1 MFVIAKHHVEP
12 LWNGLDYVE
21 VEDMEQFSY
30 RNRDLTIYDD
40 YRSDFTVI
48 DIETTGLS
56 PEDDYIIEVAAV
68 RFRNGI
74 ETESFSSL
82 IKPPISIPVEAS
94 IINNIWDNMVQ
105 GAPDADTVM
114 PKFFDF
120 ISEDMIVG
128 HNIASFDINFLRKFA
143 YFDNGYSDTYK
154 MAKHIWLDTPNKKL
168 NTLCHYFGIVNEEEH
183 RALSDCRATGQ
194 LYLKLSEMIRDEQCS
209 YCFAPV
215 CGSKS
220 AQSHINDFCHIGDQL
235 EYKYNDDKDR
245 YELSHN
251 GYNVGYIP
259 QPKVNYFKFNLPIMK
274 AIEIDSI
281 NTVKDNKKALY
292 VKVLLSEKQRREYVE
307 RFKLLSSKSIWQQNI
322 VLLKI
327 GDRVFF
333 KMIEPEKV
341 IFYSDERLTK
351 EIGSVPKKVLKMF
364 QNILDY
370 SSKIIDISYNDK
382 CKQIAT
388 VEIRYCKTE
397 RWN

>member
-1 MFVIAKHHVEP
+1 MFVIAKHHVVP
-12 LWNGLDYVE
+12 LWNGLDFVE
-21 VEDMEQFSY
+21 VEDMEQFRY

-40 YRSDFTVI
+40 YRSDFTAI

-68 RFRNGI
+68 RFRNGL

-82 IKPPISIPVEAS
+82 IKPPIPIPIEAT
-94 IINNIWDNMVQ
+94 IINNIADYMVQ
-105 GAPDADTVM
+105 DAPDMDTVM
-114 PKFFDF
+114 FQFFDF
-120 ISEDMIVG
+120 IGEDMLVG
-128 HNIASFDINFLRKFA
+128 HNIASFDIKFLRKFA
-143 YFDNGYSDTYK
+143 YFDNGYSDTYL
-154 MAKHIWLDTPNKKL
+154 MVKHRWLDTPNKKL
-168 NTLCHYFGIVNEEEH
+168 NTLCRYFGIVNEEEH
-183 RALSDCRATGQ
+183 RALSDCRAAGQ

-209 YCFAPV
+209 YCFTPV

-220 AQSHINDFCHIGDQL
+220 AQSHINDFCHIGDPL
-235 EYKYNDDKDR
+235 DYTYSKERDR
-245 YELSHN
+245 YELSLN
-251 GYNVGYIP
+251 GYNVGYVP
-259 QPKVNYFKFNLPIMK
+259 PTKVNNFKFNLPIMK
-274 AIEIDSI
+274 AIEIKSI
-281 NTVKDNKKALY
+281 DTVKDNKKSLY
-292 VKVLLSEKQRREYVE
+292 VKMVLSEKHRRERVE
-307 RFKLLSSKSIWQQNI
+307 EFKLLSSKSIWQQNLSAI
-322 VLLKI
+322 KI

-397 RWN
+397 R

>member
-1 MFVIAKHHVEP
+1 M
-12 LWNGLDYVE
+12 WNGFEYE
-21 VEDMEQFSY
+21 EGIEQLIY

-40 YRSDFTVI
+40 YRLDFTAI

-68 RFRNGI
+68 RFRNGL

-82 IKPPISIPVEAS
+82 IKPPIPIPIEAT
-94 IINNIWDNMVQ
+94 IINNISDYMVQ
-105 GAPDADTVM
+105 DAPDMDTVM
-114 PKFFDF
+114 FQFFDF
-120 ISEDMIVG
+120 IGEDMIVG
-128 HNIASFDINFLRKFA
+128 HNIASFDIKFLRKFA
-143 YFDNGYSDTYK
+143 YFDNGYSDTYL
-154 MAKHIWLDTPNKKL
+154 MVKHRWLDTPNKKL
-168 NTLCHYFGIVNEEEH
+168 NTLCNYFGIVNEEEH
-183 RALSDCRATGQ
+183 RALSDCRAADQ

-235 EYKYNDDKDR
+235 DYKYNEEKSR
-245 YELSHN
+245 YELSYN

-307 RFKLLSSKSIWQQNI
+307 KFKLLSSKSIWQQNLRKI
-322 VLLKI
+322 KI

-333 KMIEPEKV
+333 KIIEPEKI
-341 IFYSDERLTK
+341 IFYRDEKLMN
-351 EIGSVPKKVLKMF
+351 EIGFVPKKALKMF

-388 VEIRYCKTE
+388 IEIRYCRTE